1 MLVTSI
7 RRIHAI
13 KKKHFFV
20 VFKHKNVIIQ
30 NESTVESKVPPIP
43 LPKQLNKYMNVSCCL
58 VRDQSPWRWKPT
70 IQPQMEG
77 IHRPAFASAEWLF
90 ANRGA

>member
-1 MLVTSI
+1 M
-7 RRIHAI
+7 
-13 KKKHFFV
+13 
-20 VFKHKNVIIQ
+20 FKHKNVIIQ
-30 NESTVESKVPPIP
+30 NESTVELKVPPIP

-58 VRDQSPWRWKPT
+58 VRDQSPWRWKPM